1 MKNIFTILIILSS
14 AQFSFC
20 QAYKE
25 WDSYTGEGLFKKL
38 ELPYGS
44 LDQYGNQIYSGG
56 IYTPTTIK
64 QGVYE
69 VELKKDSSSDLFLI
83 KGTEIYIKF
92 RSSKPYSSSE
102 GILEV
107 GSYGRCEFYEKE
119 D

>member
-1 MKNIFTILIILSS
+1 MKFIITIFLLLSTVVCS
-14 AQFSFC
+14 FS

-44 LDQYGNQIYSGG
+44 LDQNGNQIYSGG
-56 IYTPTTIK
+56 VYTPTTIK

-69 VELKKDSSSDLFLI
+69 VELKKESSNDLFLI

-102 GILEV
+102 GILDV
-107 GSYGRCEFYEKE
+107 GAYGRCEFYEKE
-119 D
+119 N